1 MTDRMA
7 DETDEYWKKVESNVG
22 QRVADV
28 VLERFNK
35 VSVKSGKPTIRSN
48 GVKEWTVLSGLVAL
62 IPSQQNEIPSIDPLV
77 VATGAKVLPERVRS
91 YSRGFVVHDQHAE
104 ILALRLFNWYLVE
117 ECRRV
122 HLEGKESKLV
132 EKIEG
137 TNKFKMRD
145 VKLALYVSEPPC
157 GDASATYLEE
167 SIGQSENW
175 DFESKGDGV
184 DSSILRGRSYFGK
197 RGQVRTKP
205 GRGDSLLSLSKSCSD
220 KLCLRQYLGITNAI
234 NSHLFPQGVYL
245 DYLILP
251 REKYKNIDLERCFR
265 TRFELEEAEVHYL
278 KALVYDK
285 DDFQYRRPGAE
296 ELSEPSHLS
305 LLYVVPTNSIQVL
318 NRGVRNGC
326 FVKNKRPRPGGECFI
341 CNQMLYRRAQP
352 LLHHNSSTYIQFK
365 HSNFTRQM
373 RKIKAKHALH
383 DGLQT
388 TRDDFDL

>member
-1 MTDRMA
+1 MA
-7 DETDEYWKKVESNVG
+7 DETVEYWRKAESNLG
-22 QRVADV
+22 QRVADI
-28 VLERFNK
+28 VLECFNK
-35 VSVKSGKPTIRSN
+35 VSVRSGKPAIRSN

-62 IPSQQNEIPSIDPLV
+62 IPSQQSDMPSLYPLV
-77 VATGAKVLPERVRS
+77 VATGVKVLPERVRS
-91 YSRGFVVHDQHAE
+91 YSKGLIVHDQHAE

-122 HLEGKESKLV
+122 HFEDNDSKLV
-132 EKIEG
+132 DKIAG
-137 TNKFKMRD
+137 TDKFKMRE

-157 GDASATYLEE
+157 GDASTTYLEE

-175 DFESKGDGV
+175 EFEHKDNGI
-184 DSSILRGRSYFGK
+184 DSSVLRGRSYFGK

-234 NSHLFPQGVYL
+234 TSRLFPQGVYL

-251 REKYKNIDLERCFR
+251 REKCNNLDLERCFR
-265 TRFELEEAEVHYL
+265 TRFELDKSEVHYL
-278 KALVYDK
+278 KTLVYDK
-285 DDFQYRRPGAE
+285 DDFQYRRPGPEVA
-296 ELSEPSHLS
+296 SEPSQLS
-305 LLYVVPTNSIQVL
+305 LLYVMPTNSIQVL

-326 FVKNKRPRPGGECFI
+326 FVKNKPPRPGGECFI
-341 CNQMLYRRAQP
+341 CNQTLYKRARP

-365 HSNFTRQM
+365 QSNFKRQM
-373 RKIKAKHALH
+373 RKIKAKHVLH

-388 TRDDFDL
+388 TPDDFDL